1 MASLNPQ
8 TLCNIYTQVQ
18 IQEKV
23 DFYLDQMDRATIRL
37 YDKDST
43 QGRQKVESE
52 EIQRIESILQ
62 SWLKALECKKGLGKT
77 HIVSGNF
84 RNGRFS

>member
-8 TLCNIYTQVQ
+8 TLCNLYTLVE
-18 IQEKV
+18 IQAKV
-23 DFYLDQMDRATIRL
+23 DLWLDNMERAAVRL

-62 SWLKALECKKGLGKT
+62 AWLKALECKKGLGKT
-77 HIVSGNF
+77 HIVSGNYG
-84 RNGRFS
+84 GRGF